1 MIKTRRPSPLQ
12 RRVLIVLAAEDFSG
26 IYDYTLLRFGK
37 VQAEHY
43 TEAMEAFFDTLA
55 GMPHLGREY
64 SPVPGVMRAEFQR
77 HTIFYTVRDNDILV
91 ARILHQQMNHPRH
104 LL

>member
-1 MIKTRRPSPLQ
+1 MYKLT
-12 RRVLIVLAAEDFSG
+12 VLAAEDFAG

-37 VQAEHY
+37 AQAEHY
-43 TEAMEAFFDTLA
+43 TDEMEAFFDTLA

-64 SPVPGVMRAEFQR
+64 PSVPGVMRAEFQR
-77 HTIFYTVRDNDILV
+77 HTVFYTVRAHDILI

-104 LL
+104 FL